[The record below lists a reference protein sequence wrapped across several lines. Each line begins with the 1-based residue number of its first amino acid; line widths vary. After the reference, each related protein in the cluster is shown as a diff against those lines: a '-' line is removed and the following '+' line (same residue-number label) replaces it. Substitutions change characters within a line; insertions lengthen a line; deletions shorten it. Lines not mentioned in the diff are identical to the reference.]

1 MEYFFFLYRFRV
13 ILVCQK
19 NICTNTSKC
28 ECMLGVGGV
37 KSYTIVSDIQ
47 NAAGDIICRKN
58 NRATGYLE
66 EKQ

>member
-1 MEYFFFLYRFRV
+1 MKKYIIILGYFGLFKRLSA
-13 ILVCQK
+13 LTQASVCVRE
-19 NICTNTSKC
+19 CTW
-28 ECMLGVGGV
+28 GGV

>member
-1 MEYFFFLYRFRV
+1 MKRFLIILGYFGLFKRLSA
-13 ILVCQK
+13 LTQASVCV
-19 NICTNTSKC
+19 C
-28 ECMLGVGGV
+28 ESVCWGGV

>member
-1 MEYFFFLYRFRV
+1 
-13 ILVCQK
+13 
-19 NICTNTSKC
+19 
-28 ECMLGVGGV
+28 MLGGGV